1 MISKTGQISHLIS
14 PWKTSAL
21 AGVVLCLGAAGCGFP
36 SPGAGINPIGTTPS
50 GPVSES
56 IAETRSG
63 AITLSRAPTPTNATT
78 QSVLPVP
85 SAASGLVHRVRA
97 GETYYT
103 IAKDY
108 AVNLYDIIVIN
119 DLRPPFQPVAG
130 ESLIIPGQ
138 SVHKVAP
145 GDSLYKIAQDYGVDL
160 SMLTQLNGL
169 EPPYVIR
176 VGMQIRLPS
185 PVAVTASTVP
195 SANTSATPIV
205 LPQPAPVRTSVVREP
220 AIETATPEP
229 QDQAVVTSSPA
240 VNNQAANPQS
250 AELPE
255 NLPDNLPLPPRRP
268 VSTAL
273 ASPPA
278 LDPKG
283 FIWPLKG
290 RILTRFGPIEK
301 GLKNDGLNI
310 AAPVGAPVRA
320 AQNGIVAYSGDALKG
335 FGQLVLIKHDRGYV
349 TAYAHNQAILVKAGQ
364 QVQRGQVIARAG
376 DSGNVSSPQ
385 LHFQLRKGQ
394 KSLDPQPL
402 LKG

>member
-1 MISKTGQISHLIS
+1 MISKTGQISF
-14 PWKTSAL
+14 WKISAL
-21 AGVVLCLGAAGCGFP
+21 AGAVLCLGVAGCGFP

-63 AITLSRAPTPTNATT
+63 AITLSRAPTSTNATT
-78 QSVLPVP
+78 QSTAPAP
-85 SAASGLVHRVRA
+85 TAASGLVHRVRA
-97 GETYYT
+97 GESYYT

-160 SMLTQLNGL
+160 SMLTQLNGFK
-169 EPPYVIR
+169 PPYVIR

-185 PVAVTASTVP
+185 PVAVTASTPP
-195 SANTSATPIV
+195 SDPVV
-205 LPQPAPVRTSVVREP
+205 LPQPAPVRTPVVREP
-220 AIETATPEP
+220 AMEAATPEP
-229 QDQAVVTSSPA
+229 QTQAVVTSSPA
-240 VNNQAANPQS
+240 ANPQT

-320 AQNGIVAYSGDALKG
+320 AQNGIVAYSGNALKG

-376 DSGNVSSPQ
+376 ESGNVSSPQ

>member
-1 MISKTGQISHLIS
+1 MISKIGQISPLISYLIS

-21 AGVVLCLGAAGCGFP
+21 AGVVLCLGMAGCGFP

-50 GPVSES
+50 TPVSES

-78 QSVLPVP
+78 QSTIPAP
-85 SAASGLVHRVRA
+85 TAASGLVHRVRA

-138 SVHKVAP
+138 SVHNVVP

-160 SMLTQLNGL
+160 STLTQLNGF

-185 PVAVTASTVP
+185 PVAVTASTPP
-195 SANTSATPIV
+195 SDPVV
-205 LPQPAPVRTSVVREP
+205 LPQPAPVRTPVVREP

-229 QDQAVVTSSPA
+229 QNQAVVTSSPA
-240 VNNQAANPQS
+240 VNNQTVNPQA
-250 AELPE
+250 AEVPE

-320 AQNGIVAYSGDALKG
+320 AQNGIVAYSGNALKG

-376 DSGNVSSPQ
+376 ESGNVSSPQ

>member
-1 MISKTGQISHLIS
+1 MISKTGQISF
-14 PWKTSAL
+14 WKISAL
-21 AGVVLCLGAAGCGFP
+21 AGAVLCLGVAGCGFP

-63 AITLSRAPTPTNATT
+63 AITLSRAPTSTNATT
-78 QSVLPVP
+78 QSTAPAP
-85 SAASGLVHRVRA
+85 TAASGLVHRVRA
-97 GETYYT
+97 GESYYT

-160 SMLTQLNGL
+160 SMLTQLNGFK
-169 EPPYVIR
+169 PPYVIR

-185 PVAVTASTVP
+185 PVAVTASTPP
-195 SANTSATPIV
+195 SDPVV
-205 LPQPAPVRTSVVREP
+205 LPQPAPVRTPVVREP

-229 QDQAVVTSSPA
+229 QTQAVVTSSPA
-240 VNNQAANPQS
+240 VNPQT

-320 AQNGIVAYSGDALKG
+320 AQNGIVAYSGNALKG

-376 DSGNVSSPQ
+376 ESGNVSSPQ

>member
-1 MISKTGQISHLIS
+1 MISKIGQISPLISYLIS

-21 AGVVLCLGAAGCGFP
+21 AGVVLCLGVAGCGFP

-78 QSVLPVP
+78 QSAVP
-85 SAASGLVHRVRA
+85 APTVASGLVHRVRA

-108 AVNLYDIIVIN
+108 AVNLYDIIIIN

-160 SMLTQLNGL
+160 SMLTQLNGF

-185 PVAVTASTVP
+185 PVVVIASTASSEPV
-195 SANTSATPIV
+195 V
-205 LPQPAPVRTSVVREP
+205 LPQPAPVRTPVVREP

-229 QDQAVVTSSPA
+229 QTQAVVTSSPA
-240 VNNQAANPQS
+240 VNPQT

-320 AQNGIVAYSGDALKG
+320 AQNGIVAYSGNALKG

>member
-1 MISKTGQISHLIS
+1 MISKIGQISS
-14 PWKTSAL
+14 WKTSAL
-21 AGVVLCLGAAGCGFP
+21 AVVVFCLGVAGCGFP
-36 SPGAGINPIGTTPS
+36 VPGSGVNPIGTTPS
-50 GPVSES
+50 SPVSDS

-63 AITLSRAPTPTNATT
+63 AITLSRAPTNRDTT
-78 QSVLPVP
+78 TRP
-85 SAASGLVHRVRA
+85 AAPASSLGTGLVHRVRA

-138 SVHKVAP
+138 SVHNVVP

-185 PVAVTASTVP
+185 PVAVTASNPP
-195 SANTSATPIV
+195 STPVV
-205 LPQPAPVRTSVVREP
+205 LPQPAPVRTPVVREP
-220 AIETATPEP
+220 AVEPAPPEP
-229 QDQAVVTSSPA
+229 RNQPTVASSPA
-240 VNNQAANPQS
+240 ANNPEVAV
-250 AELPE
+250 LPE

-310 AAPVGAPVRA
+310 AAPVGTPVRA
-320 AQNGIVAYSGDALKG
+320 AQNGIVAYSGNALKG

-376 DSGNVSSPQ
+376 ESGNVSSPQ

>member
-1 MISKTGQISHLIS
+1 MISKMCQISPLIS
-14 PWKTSAL
+14 PWKISAL
-21 AGVVLCLGAAGCGFP
+21 AGAVLCLGVAGCGFP

-63 AITLSRAPTPTNATT
+63 AITLSRAPTPTNSTT
-78 QSVLPVP
+78 QSTIPAP
-85 SAASGLVHRVRA
+85 TAASGLVHRVRA

-138 SVHKVAP
+138 SVHNVVP

-160 SMLTQLNGL
+160 SMLTQLNGF

-185 PVAVTASTVP
+185 PVAVTASTPP
-195 SANTSATPIV
+195 SDPVV
-205 LPQPAPVRTSVVREP
+205 LPQPAPVRTPVVQEP

-229 QDQAVVTSSPA
+229 QNQPTVASNPA
-240 VNNQAANPQS
+240 ANNQTVNPQT
-250 AELPE
+250 AEAPE

-320 AQNGIVAYSGDALKG
+320 AQNGIVAYSGNALKG

-376 DSGNVSSPQ
+376 ESGNVSSPQ

>member
-1 MISKTGQISHLIS
+1 MISKIGQISPLISYLIS

-63 AITLSRAPTPTNATT
+63 AITLSRAPTPTNVTT
-78 QSVLPVP
+78 QSTAPAP
-85 SAASGLVHRVRA
+85 TAASGLVHRVRA

-185 PVAVTASTVP
+185 PVAVTASNLP
-195 SANTSATPIV
+195 SDPVV
-205 LPQPAPVRTSVVREP
+205 LPQPAPVRKLVVREP
-220 AIETATPEP
+220 VIETATPEP
-229 QDQAVVTSSPA
+229 QDQPTVASSP
-240 VNNQAANPQS
+240 AANPQT

-320 AQNGIVAYSGDALKG
+320 AQNGIVAYSGNALKG

-376 DSGNVSSPQ
+376 ESGNVSSPQ

>member
-1 MISKTGQISHLIS
+1 MISKTGQISF
-14 PWKTSAL
+14 WKISAL
-21 AGVVLCLGAAGCGFP
+21 AGAVLCLGVAGCGFP

-50 GPVSES
+50 GPASES

-63 AITLSRAPTPTNATT
+63 AITLSRAPTTTNATT
-78 QSVLPVP
+78 QSTAPAP
-85 SAASGLVHRVRA
+85 TSTSGLVHRVRA

-160 SMLTQLNGL
+160 SMLTQLNGIK
-169 EPPYVIR
+169 PPYVIR

-185 PVAVTASTVP
+185 PVAVTASTPP
-195 SANTSATPIV
+195 SDPVV
-205 LPQPAPVRTSVVREP
+205 LPQPAPVRTPVVREP
-220 AIETATPEP
+220 AMEAATPEP
-229 QDQAVVTSSPA
+229 QTQAVVTSSPA
-240 VNNQAANPQS
+240 ANPQA

-320 AQNGIVAYSGDALKG
+320 AQNGIVAYSGNALKG

-376 DSGNVSSPQ
+376 ESGNVSSPQ

>member
-1 MISKTGQISHLIS
+1 MISKTGQISF
-14 PWKTSAL
+14 WKISAL
-21 AGVVLCLGAAGCGFP
+21 AGAVLCLGVAGCGFP

-63 AITLSRAPTPTNATT
+63 AITLSRAPTSTNATT
-78 QSVLPVP
+78 QSTAPAP
-85 SAASGLVHRVRA
+85 TAASGLVHRVRA
-97 GETYYT
+97 GESYYT

-160 SMLTQLNGL
+160 SMLTQLNGFK
-169 EPPYVIR
+169 PPYVIR

-185 PVAVTASTVP
+185 PVAVTASTPP
-195 SANTSATPIV
+195 SDPVV
-205 LPQPAPVRTSVVREP
+205 LPQPAPVRTPVVREP
-220 AIETATPEP
+220 AMEAATPEP
-229 QDQAVVTSSPA
+229 QTQAVVTSSPA
-240 VNNQAANPQS
+240 ANPQT

-320 AQNGIVAYSGDALKG
+320 AQNGIVAYSGNALKG